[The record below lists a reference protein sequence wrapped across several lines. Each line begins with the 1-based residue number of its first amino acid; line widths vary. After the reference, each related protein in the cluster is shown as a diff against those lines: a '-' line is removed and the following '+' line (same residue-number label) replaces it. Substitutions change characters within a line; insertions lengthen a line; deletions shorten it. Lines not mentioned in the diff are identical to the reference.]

1 MSDLISRQ
9 AAIDAIN
16 KAFERVFAWD
26 GTSPLGDK
34 VLENVPSAQPEPSE
48 ITDEQAILHLR
59 STGWMQRHDKEMHES
74 GLKERLAD
82 DSESY
87 DSLIPHE
94 DDGDIISRQAAI
106 DALNG
111 EITVTGRANAEAVRG
126 YARLV
131 ADRLK
136 RLPSAQPEQRWIPCS
151 ERLPEKGEY
160 GKVLVTCIPSGG
172 TLWTTVIIAH
182 YSDLMGIAK
191 PSFHIGNVGKNDFIN
206 ITEQVTA
213 WMPLPEP
220 YMRGEQDGNQ
230 EEGSQIHSNQK
241 SGAQWV
247 YSKPIR
253 GVHS

>member
-1 MSDLISRQ
+1 MSDLIDRQ

-136 RLPSAQPEQRWIPCS
+136 RLPSAQPEPLTDKEQRIFLAAMGR
-151 ERLPEKGEY
+151 EEKVCKE
-160 GKVLVTCIPSGG
+160 VDAEMTR
-172 TLWTTVIIAH
+172 
-182 YSDLMGIAK
+182 
-191 PSFHIGNVGKNDFIN
+191 
-206 ITEQVTA
+206 
-213 WMPLPEP
+213 EP
-220 YMRGEQDGNQ
+220 YEDSLVRVCHE
-230 EEGSQIHSNQK
+230 I
-241 SGAQWV
+241 
-247 YSKPIR
+247 IR
-253 GVHS
+253 KVKAALWET